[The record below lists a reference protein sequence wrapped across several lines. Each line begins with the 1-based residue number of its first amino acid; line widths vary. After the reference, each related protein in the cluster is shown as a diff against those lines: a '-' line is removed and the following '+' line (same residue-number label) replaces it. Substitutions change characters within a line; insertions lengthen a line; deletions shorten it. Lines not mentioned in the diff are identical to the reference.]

1 MKYRHK
7 ENEFG
12 FSANSV
18 LAAALGIG
26 HEARMFNGKSK
37 VFLKIGIYSTASP
50 LLPSVGYSLSS
61 SGLLPS
67 GGREGLSVNRSG
79 KLPWN
84 CHFMFLQHFEEQ

>member
-37 VFLKIGIYSTASP
+37 VFLKIGIYSIASRQAKW
-50 LLPSVGYSLSS
+50 GEGGSL
-61 SGLLPS
+61 
-67 GGREGLSVNRSG
+67 G
-79 KLPWN
+79 K
-84 CHFMFLQHFEEQ
+84 